1 MQDLVHD
8 HKEVVAAPLGIA
20 CNKLSHDR
28 INLLYDVHS
37 QQLLKFNFT
46 RCNYSSDDL
55 KRSRV
60 ELSMAD
66 LEILEQDLD
75 EPKLLQDENESRV
88 ALNNDGEQFEA
99 E

>member
-20 CNKLSHDR
+20 RNKLSHDR

-37 QQLLKFNFT
+37 QQLLEFNFT

-88 ALNNDGEQFEA
+88 ALNNHR
-99 E
+99 